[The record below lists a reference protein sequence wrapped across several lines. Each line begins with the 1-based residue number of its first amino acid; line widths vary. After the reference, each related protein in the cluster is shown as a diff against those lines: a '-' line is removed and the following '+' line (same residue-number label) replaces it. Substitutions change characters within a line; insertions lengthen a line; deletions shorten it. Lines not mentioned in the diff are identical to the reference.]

1 MKKSLLMF
9 LFFLVLFLGGDSFL
23 TQAKK
28 KQKIA
33 INLLFVMNLIYLM
46 GLNLIQQYGV
56 AVNDIIVNGIVGSA
70 ILKMLY
76 I

>member
-9 LFFLVLFLGGDSFL
+9 LFFWVLFLGGDSFQ

-28 KQKIA
+28 KTKDSYK
-33 INLLFVMNLIYLM
+33 LVFVMNLIYLM

>member
-9 LFFLVLFLGGDSFL
+9 LFFLVLFLGGDSFQ

-33 INLLFVMNLIYLM
+33 INLFFVMNLIYLM

-56 AVNDIIVNGIVGSA
+56 AIVNGIVGSA

>member
-9 LFFLVLFLGGDSFL
+9 LFFLVLFLGGDSFQ

-28 KQKIA
+28 KKKIA
-33 INLLFVMNLIYLM
+33 INLFFVMNLIYLM

-56 AVNDIIVNGIVGSA
+56 AIVNGIVGSA

>member
-1 MKKSLLMF
+1 
-9 LFFLVLFLGGDSFL
+9 
-23 TQAKK
+23 
-28 KQKIA
+28 
-33 INLLFVMNLIYLM
+33 MNLIYLM

-56 AVNDIIVNGIVGSA
+56 AVNDIIVNRIVGSA

>member
-9 LFFLVLFLGGDSFL
+9 LFFLVLFLGGDSFQTL
-23 TQAKK
+23 AKK
-28 KQKIA
+28 KKIA
-33 INLLFVMNLIYLM
+33 INLFFVMSLIYLM
-46 GLNLIQQYGV
+46 GLSLIQQYGV

>member
-9 LFFLVLFLGGDSFL
+9 LFFLVLFLGGDSFQ
-23 TQAKK
+23 TQTKK
-28 KQKIA
+28 KKKIA
-33 INLLFVMNLIYLM
+33 INLFFVMNLIYLM

>member
-1 MKKSLLMF
+1 MKKVF
-9 LFFLVLFLGGDSFL
+9 DVLFFLVLFLGGDSFQ

-28 KQKIA
+28 KTKDSYK
-33 INLLFVMNLIYLM
+33 LVFVMSLIYLM

>member
-9 LFFLVLFLGGDSFL
+9 LFFWFCFWVGTHFRRR
-23 TQAKK
+23 QRK

-33 INLLFVMNLIYLM
+33 INLFFVMSLIYLM

>member
-28 KQKIA
+28 KKIA
-33 INLLFVMNLIYLM
+33 INLFFVMNLIYLM

>member
-1 MKKSLLMF
+1 MIQRKVFETRSFNYVLL
-9 LFFLVLFLGGDSFL
+9 D
-23 TQAKK
+23 KK

-33 INLLFVMNLIYLM
+33 INLFFVMSLIYLM

-56 AVNDIIVNGIVGSA
+56 AVNDIIVNGIVGLA

>member
-1 MKKSLLMF
+1 MKKFLMF
-9 LFFLVLFLGGDSFL
+9 YSFGLFWVGTHFRRRQRKTKDSYKLV
-23 TQAKK
+23 
-28 KQKIA
+28 
-33 INLLFVMNLIYLM
+33 FVMSLIYLM